1 MIVTMHSQSVAI
13 DDHLDWLRLRG
24 LSPNTIRSRR
34 SVLTTL
40 SHSIPVPILE
50 ATPDHLLMWRCSMT
64 EVVPST
70 ISGYLSHARQFYAW
84 ALQRRL
90 VAEDPTIGL
99 PAPQKPVRLPRP
111 IAWDDLLTALEAS
124 RGQLRVWLVLAAWC
138 GLRACEIARL
148 RADCIMAADIR
159 PYLIVAADATKGSR
173 ERTVPLAPFVLGE
186 LAAAGLPVRGW
197 AFSRLDG
204 RPGHPQPWSVSQIC
218 GRHLHGLGIAATLHM
233 LRHWAITEFYEAS
246 GYDTRA
252 TQEFAGHVRMET
264 SALYTR
270 VRPGRAAAAVG
281 RMPVPVR
288 RLRSVS

>member
-1 MIVTMHSQSVAI
+1 VDAVE
-13 DDHLDWLRLRG
+13 DHLAWLKLRG
-24 LSPNTIRSRR
+24 LSPNTIRSRK

-40 SHSIPVPILE
+40 SHSIPVPLLE
-50 ATPDHLLMWRCSMT
+50 AGPDQLLTWRCEMSHIA
-64 EVVPST
+64 PST
-70 ISGYLSHARQFYAW
+70 ISSYVSHARQFYAW

-90 VAEDPTIGL
+90 VAGDPTAGL
-99 PAPQKPVRLPRP
+99 PTPQKPVRLPRP
-111 IAWDDLLTALEAS
+111 IAWPDLVIALEHSA
-124 RGQLRVWLVLAAWC
+124 GQLRVWLVLAAWC

-159 PYLIVAADATKGSR
+159 PYLVVAADATKGSR
-173 ERTVPLAPFVLGE
+173 ERTVPLAPFVLAE
-186 LAAAGLPVRGW
+186 LAAAGLPARGW
-197 AFSRLDG
+197 AFRRADG

-218 GRHLHGLGIAATLHM
+218 GRHLHGLGIPATLHM

-252 TQEFAGHVRMET
+252 TMEFAGHVRMET

-270 VRPGRAAAAVG
+270 VRPGRAAAAVA
-281 RMPVPVR
+281 RMPVPAR